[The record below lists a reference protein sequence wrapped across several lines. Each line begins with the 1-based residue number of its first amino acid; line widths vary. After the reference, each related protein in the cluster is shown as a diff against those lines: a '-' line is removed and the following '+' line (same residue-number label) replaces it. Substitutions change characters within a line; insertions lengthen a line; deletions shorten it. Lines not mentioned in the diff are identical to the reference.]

1 MRNPLRLPSALK
13 DTLHAVQ
20 TALPHA
26 QKASD
31 ANREILE
38 LVLELRNR
46 DSDLSQVERAA
57 MQQRIDELHVQVR
70 RENIAAERPYEE
82 LSARHPDWVD
92 Y

>member
-1 MRNPLRLPSALK
+1 
-13 DTLHAVQ
+13 
-20 TALPHA
+20 
-26 QKASD
+26 
-31 ANREILE
+31 
-38 LVLELRNR
+38 
-46 DSDLSQVERAA
+46 